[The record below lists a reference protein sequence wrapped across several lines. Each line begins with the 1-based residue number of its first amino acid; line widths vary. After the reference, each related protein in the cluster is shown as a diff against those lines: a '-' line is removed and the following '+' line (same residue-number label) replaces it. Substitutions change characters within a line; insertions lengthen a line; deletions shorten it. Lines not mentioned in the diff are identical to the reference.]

1 MLQELQDMRDK
12 YKQQARELKDAVAK
26 QKIAIEQYTDTN
38 DLWVAIP
45 QFNPRQCM
53 VCSLICLCTLVDYIA
68 NNMDS
73 DQTAPF

>member
-1 MLQELQDMRDK
+1 MFQELQDMRDK

-45 QFNPRQCM
+45 QFNPFPAIHDNT
-53 VCSLICLCTLVDYIA
+53 VKLS
-68 NNMDS
+68 
-73 DQTAPF
+73 